1 MPGDIVLVQD
11 FSKKS
16 KFDPIFLPASFVV
29 VEHQDEFKSVLVERL
44 NVLKIVLGY
53 LDDVKEFHGNP
64 HSDNESSS
72 TRNETLTSKVEETN
86 QQDLID
92 EKMAMLVRKT
102 KLITPHEA
110 EKIIKGAHSDRKT
123 N

>member
-16 KFDPIFLPASFVV
+16 KFDPIFLPASFVF

-53 LDDVKEFHGNP
+53 LDDVKEFHGNL

-92 EKMAMLVRKT
+92 EKNGDASEENQT
-102 KLITPHEA
+102 DNTP
-110 EKIIKGAHSDRKT
+110 
-123 N
+123 